1 MKGRVT
7 QPPDSADVRTHA
19 VEAAGFLKALANEQR
34 LRVLC
39 ALLGGPRSV
48 GEINASLSLSQSAL
62 SQHLRVLRAAGILTS
77 SRRSQTVHYALAPGP
92 SLAILEVLN
101 RAYCAPGA
109 GVRGAGRRGAARRRD
124 AGRKPRAR

>member
-1 MKGRVT
+1 MKGRAT
-7 QPPDSADVRTHA
+7 QPPASADVRTHA
-19 VEAAGFLKALANEQR
+19 GEAAAFLKALANEQR

-39 ALLGGPRSV
+39 VLLGGPRSV

-62 SQHLRVLRAAGILTS
+62 SQHLGVLRAAGVLTS

-109 GVRGAGRRGAARRRD
+109 GIRGAARRRD
-124 AGRKPRAR
+124 ARCKPRSR